1 MKLTKIF
8 AGMAA
13 AAIATTAMAVTAF
26 AADSTAYNYLFI
38 ATDIPCEYNDNDEA
52 LVNGQVVTCKDLK
65 VKIGSQEFNVSAAPG
80 KTDSDKLCF
89 QIINK
94 WNSKFTS
101 EITDYTV
108 AGAGEYITI
117 DFTIEGLGDTTGNA
131 GVSFQ
136 ADGTWDFRNPDDK
149 EKDKVAQPAYFPNKC
164 VGIAGGAGGFDTNVD
179 CQDTAIN
186 GDGSYTISI
195 AQSGT
200 VNAEAQKFDD
210 GSTNEGWIWAANA
223 VPVAPVAPATS
234 GTDSNSKKDDSK
246 TDSKS
251 DSKTDSKANSTAAT
265 TSSKTGTTGTTTA
278 TSSNAAS
285 DKTAATGATAGIAL
299 AGIALAGAAIVVSK
313 RK

>member
-26 AADSTAYNYLFI
+26 AADKGPNGSNGVSVFGIY
-38 ATDIPCEYNDNDEA
+38 IPMTEDEA
-52 LVNGQVVTCKDLK
+52 KANGILDENGKGPEDWSSLPITITVDGVKIDGEDATINEQPKLLYWQSGELKLELANIYNPSVYGEEKAMNDQLFSTMPAKSIEVTFTISGLTSDLSAAACDKSTTGQAYLGGGFSLDGAAFNTTFWQDGSDPNPAETQFTLAKVTGNGQ
-65 VKIGSQEFNVSAAPG
+65 
-80 KTDSDKLCF
+80 
-89 QIINK
+89 
-94 WNSKFTS
+94 
-101 EITDYTV
+101 YTV
-108 AGAGEYITI
+108 
-117 DFTIEGLGDTTGNA
+117 GLTFPDQGGDNT
-131 GVSFQ
+131 S
-136 ADGTWDFRNPDDK
+136 
-149 EKDKVAQPAYFPNKC
+149 
-164 VGIAGGAGGFDTNVD
+164 
-179 CQDTAIN
+179 
-186 GDGSYTISI
+186 
-195 AQSGT
+195 SG
-200 VNAEAQKFDD
+200 
-210 GSTNEGWIWAANA
+210 
-223 VPVAPVAPATS
+223 
-234 GTDSNSKKDDSK
+234 

>member
-80 KTDSDKLCF
+80 KSDSDKLCF

-223 VPVAPVAPATS
+223 VPVAPATS
-234 GTDSNSKKDDSK
+234 GTDSNSKRMIPRQILSL
-246 TDSKS
+246 
-251 DSKTDSKANSTAAT
+251 TARLIQRL
-265 TSSKTGTTGTTTA
+265 TA
-278 TSSNAAS
+278 QPQQLLQRLVQQAQQMLHLQAQLLTKQQLQAQQQ
-285 DKTAATGATAGIAL
+285 
-299 AGIALAGAAIVVSK
+299 VSLLQVSLSQVQLS
-313 RK
+313 